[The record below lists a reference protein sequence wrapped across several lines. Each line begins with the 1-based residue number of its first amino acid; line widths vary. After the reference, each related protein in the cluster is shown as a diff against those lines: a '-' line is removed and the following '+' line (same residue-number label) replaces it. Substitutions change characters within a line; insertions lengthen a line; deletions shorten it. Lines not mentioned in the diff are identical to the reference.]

1 MKKNIF
7 FTLFIF
13 FSFSCSTSVRTKKK
27 IELSNNKKEIINNF
41 LEHELAS
48 QVYKYRIN
56 NSVIVIETP
65 STKKQALKDY
75 LSLTRNFKQSLIDSL
90 QAVKIDKEF
99 ENEPQYYW
107 KKNDFKIKNL
117 QTQSL
122 EDFRKTIKNE
132 EYFNLPQRIIFH
144 LSVPLMLND
153 KEALVSFMSGSG
165 DTGYSSINSGIVL
178 MSKNNE
184 NKWVFKRFLG
194 AVYY

>member
-1 MKKNIF
+1 MRKNI
-7 FTLFIF
+7 LFILLII

-27 IELSNNKKEIINNF
+27 IELNNNEKEIINNF

-65 STKKQALKDY
+65 INKKQVLQDY
-75 LSLTRNFKQSLIDSL
+75 LSMIRNYNDSFIDSI
-90 QAVKIDKEF
+90 QAVQIKKQLEKEKVY
-99 ENEPQYYW
+99 NW
-107 KKNDFKIKNL
+107 KKSDFTIKNL

-132 EYFNLPQRIIFH
+132 DYFNLPQRIIFH
-144 LSVPLMLND
+144 LSVPLILND
-153 KEALVSFMSGSG
+153 KQALVSFMSGSG

-184 NKWVFKRFLG
+184 NKWVFKLFLG
-194 AVYY
+194 SIYY